1 MFLGMSDPEYKNIR
15 SFAEFLADDD
25 REEFSHEDLIRL
37 NMSTRTQISVVRTEL
52 ESYGFRLAV
61 RAPERRVRGF
71 QTNSND
77 RYFGPGSS
85 PSHGGSGHEQI
96 GGWAGRKG

>member
-1 MFLGMSDPEYKNIR
+1 MSDLEYASVL

-37 NMSTRTQISVVRTEL
+37 NMSTRTQVSVVRAEL
-52 ESYGFRLAV
+52 ESYGFRLAE
-61 RAPERRVRGF
+61 RMPARRVRGF
-71 QTNSND
+71 RTSSND
-77 RYFGPGSS
+77 RFFGPGSS

-96 GGWAGRKG
+96 VGFAGRKG